1 MAVVTL
7 LVTAAHRRLDQIL
20 AKGRSQARGQLTI
33 GELMDRSRLEAFSD
47 GVFAVAITLLALDL
61 TVEGPGHGHLVEQ
74 LYDKWPAFLA
84 YLISFFMIGIVWVN
98 HHALVR
104 AITKVDRL
112 LLFLNLVL
120 LLFVV
125 LIPFATAT
133 EADYFPANSD
143 DARLAMVLYAG
154 VFLGMSA
161 GFGGI
166 FEWTLHGQRVY
177 QPARLRFVGG
187 ALFYV
192 LALVIA
198 LFSAVASFV
207 MIALVAVYYVLEN
220 TPVYPAPDRSGDETV
235 A

>member
-1 MAVVTL
+1 
-7 LVTAAHRRLDQIL
+7 
-20 AKGRSQARGQLTI
+20 
-33 GELMDRSRLEAFSD
+33 MDRSRLEAFSD

-61 TVEGPGHGHLVEQ
+61 TVEGPGHGRLLDQ

-104 AITKVDRL
+104 SIIKVDRL

-133 EADYFPANSD
+133 EADYFPHNTND
-143 DARLAMVLYAG
+143 GQLAMVLYAG
-154 VFLGMSA
+154 VFLGMSI
-161 GFGGI
+161 GFTVI
-166 FEWTLHGQRVY
+166 FEWTLHGERVH
-177 QPARLRFVGG
+177 QPLPRERHWAARARFVGG
-187 ALFYV
+187 GLVY
-192 LALVIA
+192 VIA
-198 LFSAVASFV
+198 IMVATFNAVAAFV
-207 MIALVAVYYVLEN
+207 LIALVAVYYIVEN
-220 TPVYPAPDRSGDETV
+220 TPASWGPDGSAGGQPV

>member
-1 MAVVTL
+1 
-7 LVTAAHRRLDQIL
+7 
-20 AKGRSQARGQLTI
+20 
-33 GELMDRSRLEAFSD
+33 MDRSRLEAFSD
-47 GVFAVAITLLALDL
+47 GVIAVAITLLALDL
-61 TVEGPGHGHLVEQ
+61 TVPGPGHGRLAVLLGEH
-74 LYDKWPAFLA
+74 WPAFLA

-104 AITKVDRL
+104 SITKVDRT

-133 EADYFPANSD
+133 EADYFPHND
-143 DARLAMVLYAG
+143 QDAQLAMVLYGA

-177 QPARLRFVGG
+177 QPLPPDRHWPARVRFVGG

-192 LALVIA
+192 LAIVVA
-198 LFSAVASFV
+198 TFNAVAAFV
-207 MIALVAVYYVLEN
+207 LIALVALYYILEN
-220 TPVYPAPDRSGDETV
+220 TPASPGAESSSDDETV
-235 A
+235 V

>member
-1 MAVVTL
+1 M
-7 LVTAAHRRLDQIL
+7 
-20 AKGRSQARGQLTI
+20 G
-33 GELMDRSRLEAFSD
+33 RSRLEAFSD

-61 TVEGPGHGHLVEQ
+61 TVEGPGHGHLVDQ
-74 LYDKWPAFLA
+74 LDDKWPAFLA
-84 YLISFFMIGIVWVN
+84 YLISFFMIAIVWVN

-154 VFLGMSA
+154 VFLGVSA

-166 FEWTLHGQRVY
+166 FEWTLALV
-177 QPARLRFVGG
+177 V
-187 ALFYV
+187 ALFN
-192 LALVIA
+192 
-198 LFSAVASFV
+198 AVASFV
-207 MIALVAVYYVLEN
+207 LIALVAVYYVLEN
-220 TPVYPAPDRSGDETV
+220 TPVYPAPDRYGDDETV